1 MVELEAVVE
10 LNQNDP
16 CVLCFQDFG
25 DGGAFP
31 EILLV
36 QYPLGMGQKA
46 KVSNALAKQV
56 DADGK
61 VKYDVLVR
69 QGQNKDKVGYILC
82 VCVFDQQTRLLC

>member
-1 MVELEAVVE
+1 
-10 LNQNDP
+10 
-16 CVLCFQDFG
+16 
-25 DGGAFP
+25 
-31 EILLV
+31 
-36 QYPLGMGQKA
+36 MGQKA

-82 VCVFDQQTRLLC
+82 VCVFDQ